1 MCPQPS
7 QKTLGRWR
15 LVVGTLGPSLGG
27 GEGWSEKRVGGGKE
41 EVEQA
46 RGRGRSRVGEE
57 VNRFFAW
64 EIRPRGEFRS
74 CRSGRRAA
82 RGSPASGDCTC
93 LPGAVCF
100 SLRFP
105 ALRRPPG
112 QGRLTAHTKG
122 PLPRPLLGPATLPW
136 GLDPH
141 RCPPGGDPK
150 LPFLRG
156 RGSEGEETP
165 THARCS
171 VRGDQTRGG
180 NSPGNMP
187 LLCR

>member
-1 MCPQPS
+1 MEACRGYTGTQP
-7 QKTLGRWR
+7 W
-15 LVVGTLGPSLGG
+15 G

-105 ALRRPPG
+105 RPAKASRPGETYSPHQRTAPSPSSGTSHLALGVRPS
-112 QGRLTAHTKG
+112 
-122 PLPRPLLGPATLPW
+122 PLPTRW
-136 GLDPH
+136 
-141 RCPPGGDPK
+141 RPK

>member
-1 MCPQPS
+1 M
-7 QKTLGRWR
+7 
-15 LVVGTLGPSLGG
+15 GTLGPSLGG

-105 ALRRPPG
+105 RPAKASRPGETYSPHQRTAPSPSSGTSHLALGVRPS
-112 QGRLTAHTKG
+112 
-122 PLPRPLLGPATLPW
+122 PLPTRWRPQ
-136 GLDPH
+136 
-141 RCPPGGDPK
+141 
-150 LPFLRG
+150 
-156 RGSEGEETP
+156 TP
-165 THARCS
+165 VS
-171 VRGDQTRGG
+171 
-180 NSPGNMP
+180 
-187 LLCR
+187 